1 MRALVKN
8 SNTVRVQGMDIPALI
23 QPDDVLIRIA
33 LAGLCRTDVYVAE
46 GRIPSKNPLVLGHEF
61 SGIVEKTGSES
72 GGIKQGDR
80 VAVMPLFA
88 ANDHKLSSGLP
99 SYAASTMMGIDH
111 DGAFSE
117 FVTVPASAVYK
128 LPDTVSLMQGAYME
142 PVAASMAV
150 LNATIKPGQK
160 GLIFGDN
167 RISRLTERILL
178 TSGFKNIMVCDS
190 SENLPEN
197 TYDFIV
203 ETLATTE
210 TMNKMVDAVKPGGRI
225 VLKSRQ
231 HVPVAFNINT
241 LVMKDI
247 TLESVSYGDFQA
259 GIDLV
264 AGGALKV
271 DDLFGDVF
279 RLEQFET
286 AFAESRRGESKKP
299 FFSAVERDVWDR

>member
-8 SNTVRVQGMDIPALI
+8 NVRVGVETTQKPALI
-23 QPDDVLIRIA
+23 KPDDVLVRIA
-33 LAGLCRTDVYVAE
+33 LAGLCRTDIYVAE
-46 GRIPSKNPLVLGHEF
+46 GRIPSKNPLILGHEF
-61 SGIVEKTGSES
+61 SGIVEKAGSEAA
-72 GGIKQGDR
+72 GIQQGDR
-80 VAVMPLFA
+80 VAVMPLFP
-88 ANDHKLSSGLP
+88 ANDRKLSNGLP

-117 FVTVPASAVYK
+117 YVSVPISAVYR

-150 LNATIKPGQK
+150 LNAAIRPEQK

-167 RISRLTERILL
+167 RISRLIERVLL
-178 TSGFKNIMVCDS
+178 AKGFRNISVCDS
-190 SENLPEN
+190 REDLPES
-197 TYDFIV
+197 TYDFII

-210 TMNKMVDAVKPGGRI
+210 TMNKMVDAVNPGGRI
-225 VLKSRQ
+225 ILKSRQ
-231 HVPVAFNINT
+231 HTPVAFNINT

-247 TLESVSYGDFQA
+247 TLESVSYGDFQV

-264 AGGALKV
+264 AGGKLKV

-286 AFAESRRGESKKP
+286 VFAESQRGESKKL
-299 FFSAVERDVWDR
+299 FFSAVDRDVWDR